1 MSIRLRHLVLAAWLG
16 AAVAPGVALAES
28 GHADAGNEDP
38 GEASQRHATMH
49 QLSKKP
55 PLPTLHMD
63 YSQYRYIPRGDRI
76 KEQPD
81 LNRLLFWT
89 PTGEPDGYAEK
100 RGTAVLYYDRTG
112 KAIRVDTNP
121 YNR

>member
-1 MSIRLRHLVLAAWLG
+1 MPMRATKTPARPHNAMPPCISFPKAASAHPAYGLQP
-16 AAVAPGVALAES
+16 V
-28 GHADAGNEDP
+28 
-38 GEASQRHATMH
+38 RF
-49 QLSKKP
+49 
-55 PLPTLHMD
+55 
-63 YSQYRYIPRGDRI
+63 IPKGDRV

-81 LNRLLFWT
+81 VNRLLFWT

-112 KAIRVDTNP
+112 KAVRVDTNP

>member
-1 MSIRLRHLVLAAWLG
+1 MLWGWLCTGLLPGAALAAG
-16 AAVAPGVALAES
+16 

-38 GEASQRHATMH
+38 GEASQRHASMH
-49 QLSKKP
+49 QLSKRP
-55 PLPTLHMD
+55 PLPRLHMD
-63 YSQYRYIPRGDRI
+63 YSQYRYIPQGDKI

-81 LNRLLFWT
+81 VNRLLFWT

-100 RGTAVLYYDRTG
+100 RGTAILYYDRTG

-121 YNR
+121 MGR